1 MKLSITDFKWSY
13 SQGKP
18 VMSLSEDHPIGF
30 KTEAIK
36 AEELPNVCPI
46 SYIFPIPENAKQNRR

>member
-1 MKLSITDFKWSY
+1 MIRSD